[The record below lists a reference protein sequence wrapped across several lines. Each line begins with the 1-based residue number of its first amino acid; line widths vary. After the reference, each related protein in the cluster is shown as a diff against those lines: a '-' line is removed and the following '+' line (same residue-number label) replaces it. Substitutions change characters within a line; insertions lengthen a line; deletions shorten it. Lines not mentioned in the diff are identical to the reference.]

1 MEKKDGRKKDNVKGL
16 VHKSK
21 RFLPM
26 NLLNPKEV
34 FFGAEEG
41 KYFLFGHVETGC
53 IRGGRL
59 KAAGLKEKFAGD
71 FSRGIILCFFKSS
84 NRVQVLACSFR

>member
-16 VHKSK
+16 VRKSK
-21 RFLPM
+21 GFLPM
-26 NLLNPKEV
+26 NLSNPKEV

-41 KYFLFGHVETGC
+41 KYLLFRHVETGC
-53 IRGGRL
+53 VRGGRF
-59 KAAGLKEKFAGD
+59 KAASLKDKIVGD

-84 NRVQVLACSFR
+84 NRVQVLARSFH